1 MTFIYK
7 NNLFLSAIAGG
18 HYDVYSFV
26 ILFMVLGVVALAT
39 VDTLYNVHIYECC
52 NYVLCWVTTL

>member
-39 VDTLYNVHIYECC
+39 EDTYTMYIYN
-52 NYVLCWVTTL
+52 